1 MICLVF
7 FDAYVVINILK
18 IQQKCKS
25 DKMCYYRCYPFISFS
40 HKIQELRYIKKMIN
54 RKL

>member
-7 FDAYVVINILK
+7 FDVYVVINILK

-25 DKMCYYRCYPFISFS
+25 NKMCYHRYHPFISF
-40 HKIQELRYIKKMIN
+40 HIKSK
-54 RKL
+54 RTVC